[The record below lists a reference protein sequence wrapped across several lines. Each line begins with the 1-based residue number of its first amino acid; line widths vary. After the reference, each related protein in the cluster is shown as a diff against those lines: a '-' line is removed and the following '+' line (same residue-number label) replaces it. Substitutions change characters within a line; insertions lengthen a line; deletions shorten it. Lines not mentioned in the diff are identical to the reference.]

1 MEIARG
7 GFYLA
12 DLNPRRGTEP
22 GKTRPVLVIQ
32 SDLLTG
38 AGHPSCIVLPLT
50 TQVQNDAEPLR
61 IRVPSGHPGFDVD
74 SDVMIDQ
81 IRAIDN
87 RRLYR
92 GDTDVP
98 IKEIAPASTDIL
110 RAVERSLLLVL
121 DLKEP

>member
-7 GFYLA
+7 WFYLA

-22 GKTRPVLVIQ
+22 VKTRPLLVIQ
-32 SDLLTG
+32 TDLLTR
-38 AGHPSCIVLPLT
+38 ADHPSCTILPLT

-61 IRVPSGHPGFDVD
+61 VRVPAGHPGFDVD

-87 RRLYR
+87 RRLFR
-92 GDTDVP
+92 GDTDML
-98 IKEIAPASTDIL
+98 IKRIAQADAGIL
-110 RAVERSLLLVL
+110 RDTERCLSLVL
-121 DLKEP
+121 DLKGP

>member
-7 GFYLA
+7 WFYLA

-32 SDLLTG
+32 TDLLTR

-50 TQVQNDAEPLR
+50 TMIKNDAEPLR
-61 IRVPSGHPGFDVD
+61 VRVSAEHPGFDVD

-81 IRAIDN
+81 IRAIDI
-87 RRLYR
+87 RRLFR
-92 GDTDVP
+92 GDTDVL
-98 IKEIAPASTDIL
+98 IKRIAQADAGIL
-110 RAVERSLLLVL
+110 RDIERCLSLVL
-121 DLKEP
+121 DLNVA

>member
-32 SDLLTG
+32 TDLLTG
-38 AGHPSCIVLPLT
+38 AGHPSCIILPLT
-50 TQVQNDAEPLR
+50 TQVQDDAEPLR
-61 IRVPSGHPGFDVD
+61 VRVPSGHPGFDVD

-87 RRLYR
+87 GRLFR
-92 GDTDVP
+92 GDTDVL
-98 IKEIAPASTDIL
+98 IKEIAPANADIL
-110 RAVERSLLLVL
+110 GDIERSLLMVL
-121 DLKEP
+121 DLKGQ